1 MFEAFKRPLK
11 KAKDKQAER
20 QPIRKDELM
29 GEIIYREPQAA
40 VLLME
45 VGMGCVSCP
54 SAAMESLEE
63 ACMVHGMDVNEVVDY
78 LNRKLQ

>member
-63 ACMVHGMDVNEVVDY
+63 ACIVHGMDVNEVVDY